1 MSTKTQ
7 YVQLELPFDDLSGSS
22 FLRKKDLTSYKV
34 TPFSYATLYRKIKT
48 GDFPKPIKL
57 SSISVWRVSDIRK
70 WQTDPASYKIKGGS
84 L

>member
-1 MSTKTQ
+1 MSNKTQ

-57 SSISVWRVSDIRK
+57 SGISLWRLRDVRK
-70 WQTDPASYKIKGGS
+70 WQKDPVGYKTKGEQQ
-84 L
+84 

>member
-1 MSTKTQ
+1 MSNKTQ

-22 FLRKKDLTSYKV
+22 FLRKKDLISYKV

-70 WQTDPASYKIKGGS
+70 WQVDPACYKTKGVQQ
-84 L
+84 

>member
-1 MSTKTQ
+1 MSSKTQ

-22 FLRKKDLTSYKV
+22 FLRKKDLTTYKV

-70 WQTDPASYKIKGGS
+70 WQTDPSSYKIKGRA

>member
-34 TPFSYATLYRKIKT
+34 TPFSYATLYRKIKL
-48 GDFPKPIKL
+48 GDFPRPIKL

-70 WQTDPASYKIKGGS
+70 WQADPASYKIKGGS